1 MSNRDEIHLF
11 KFITRMSSSEQRG
24 SEAVSL
30 FSTVSANKP
39 NRDHELKSVQL
50 QGFLTVL
57 SSVTSRQ
64 PLFGGSVIFLKSL
77 IGLYLFQGETNCNRQ
92 DEKHLSFLWW
102 GFICNNSVF
111 ELWILPMLVLD
122 ETVWRLEACV
132 DSMCSVAPC
141 MLMCRCVDSS

>member
-1 MSNRDEIHLF
+1 MSNRHEIHLF
-11 KFITRMSSSEQRG
+11 KFITRMSFSEQRG

-39 NRDHELKSVQL
+39 NRDHELKCVQL

-92 DEKHLSFLWW
+92 DEKHLFFL
-102 GFICNNSVF
+102 
-111 ELWILPMLVLD
+111 
-122 ETVWRLEACV
+122 
-132 DSMCSVAPC
+132 
-141 MLMCRCVDSS
+141 